1 MLIVSQRRKW
11 ISYRGTVRAHTDVQ
25 GRKLLKYLDDKDIS
39 ATFFV
44 VGSRVISYPDIL
56 IAEYMA
62 GHEIAVHTWSHHVRT
77 PHIDG
82 YHHANLDVPCSPLL
96 R

>member
-1 MLIVSQRRKW
+1 MRIYANTQN
-11 ISYRGTVRAHTDVQ
+11 
-25 GRKLLKYLDDKDIS
+25 RKLLQYLDDKDIS

-62 GHEIAVHTWSHHVRT
+62 GHEIAVHTWSHHVRI
-77 PHIDG
+77 PHLRNC
-82 YHHANLDVPCSPLL
+82 HHADTYVLAAPHCDDE
-96 R
+96 RADRR

>member
-1 MLIVSQRRKW
+1 MQN
-11 ISYRGTVRAHTDVQ
+11 
-25 GRKLLKYLDDKDIS
+25 RKLLEYLDDKDIS

-62 GHEIAVHTWSHHVRT
+62 GHEIAVHTWSHHVRIS
-77 PHIDG
+77 HIRG
-82 YHHANLDVPCSPLL
+82 YHYANPAMSYSLSL

>member
-1 MLIVSQRRKW
+1 ME
-11 ISYRGTVRAHTDVQ
+11 
-25 GRKLLKYLDDKDIS
+25 YLDDKDIS

-62 GHEIAVHTWSHHVRT
+62 GHEIAVHTWSHHVCT
-77 PHIDG
+77 HIRG
-82 YHHANLDVPCSPLL
+82 YHNADLDVSRSLSP